1 MNLKEKLSSHPL
13 VKKFQSHK
21 SLKSIVTNIGW
32 LFIDRILRMGVGLIV
47 GVWVARYLGVEQ
59 FGIFNYSI
67 AFVGLFSTI
76 SSLGI
81 PYIVVRTITHEPENI
96 NQILGTAFWI
106 QILGGIATLSL
117 SVISFF
123 VLRYNDALGISMV
136 AILASVG
143 IFQAFDTIDLWFQSQ
158 VKSKYTVLAKNAA
171 FAIITLVKILLINL
185 HAPLLAFAG
194 TTLIET
200 ILGALGLIYCY
211 QRQGGSIKSWRWNF
225 QLAKKL
231 VSESYPLILSGL
243 TIAIYMKIDQ
253 VMLGEI
259 VGSEA
264 VGIYSSA
271 TRVSEIWYF
280 IPTAISYSVA
290 PSIYAAKQDG
300 DESLYYR
307 RIKQLL
313 SLLSWISILIAI
325 PMSFFSEKV
334 IVMLFGN
341 QYSMAGPILAVHI
354 WAGFFV
360 FTGVASSPWFI
371 SEKLNSF
378 RMIVTIMGA
387 VSNILLN
394 LYLIPIYSG
403 LGAAMAT
410 VISQGIAAFIGNSIF
425 PETRKIFK
433 LQLKA
438 IFLL

>member
-123 VLRYNDALGISMV
+123 VLRYNDALGINMV

>member
-123 VLRYNDALGISMV
+123 VLRYNDALGINMV

-200 ILGALGLIYCY
+200 ILGALCLIYCY